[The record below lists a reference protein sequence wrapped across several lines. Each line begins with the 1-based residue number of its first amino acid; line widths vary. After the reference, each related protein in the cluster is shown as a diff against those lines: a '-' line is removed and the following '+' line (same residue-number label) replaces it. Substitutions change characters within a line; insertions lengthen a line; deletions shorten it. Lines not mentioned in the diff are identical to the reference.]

1 MTTHLTTSPELTL
14 GLFSSVP
21 PPTPT
26 ATTQNQIPTYPH
38 AHPADSSNP
47 SRKAV
52 LLGMIIATKISI
64 DHPHPPHHTSGDRS
78 SPYDPT
84 SRTIQITTLAIL
96 PHYQK
101 KGLGKVLVKSY
112 QQRMEGSGIAER
124 VVLKGRGMVREK
136 GEGEGESKTQREEG
150 ERVRGML
157 RRWGFEEGGGEGEGE
172 GQAGRGDMVYEFAGE
187 EGG

>member
-1 MTTHLTTSPELTL
+1 
-14 GLFSSVP
+14 
-21 PPTPT
+21 
-26 ATTQNQIPTYPH
+26 
-38 AHPADSSNP
+38 
-47 SRKAV
+47 
-52 LLGMIIATKISI
+52 
-64 DHPHPPHHTSGDRS
+64 
-78 SPYDPT
+78 
-84 SRTIQITTLAIL
+84 
-96 PHYQK
+96 
-101 KGLGKVLVKSY
+101 
-112 QQRMEGSGIAER
+112 MEGSGIAER